1 MLSFLRRNL
10 LSSQETKSMAYMYM
24 VIGRSNLEYCTTVW
38 SPYKKEHIH
47 KLEMV
52 QRCAAWFV
60 TTRFHN
66 TSSVIDMIDWLQW
79 ETLEAIRCKLQL
91 TLFYKLVNNIVDID
105 NDLHIIPAMTKTRA
119 THSRKFRQISI
130 SRDCFQCSF
139 SLDLSLFGTNSQH
152 YCWGPWLGTLQ
163 AGALH
168 PPILNIR

>member
-24 VIGRSNLEYCTTVW
+24 VMGRSNLEYCTTVW

-66 TSSVIDMIDWLQW
+66 TSSVIDMLDCLQW

-119 THSRKFRQISI
+119 NHSRKLRQISI
-130 SRDCFQCSF
+130 SCDCFQYSF
-139 SLDLSLFGTNSQH
+139 LPRFIPLLNKL
-152 YCWGPWLGTLQ
+152 PALLLRTLTWYSSSR
-163 AGALH
+163 GSP